1 MNTSP
6 VPAGS
11 FAVWLTQIQQ
21 ALRGQGGTDVP
32 CGECVGCCVSSYY
45 IPLRASDAPVAAQV
59 PPALLH
65 VTGPAEAPQQWMAY
79 GADGH
84 CPMLRNRQCTVYAQ
98 RPQTCRD
105 YDCRIFAAAGIAA
118 GDAVRHVINV
128 RVAAWQFNYDSPA
141 ERRTHEAVT
150 AAAAF
155 IAAHE
160 CDIAGIRFPAGPTG
174 IAVRALKVHGVF
186 LDDALNGADA
196 PTLAWAIIA
205 ASKAFEAGG

>member
-11 FAVWLTQIQQ
+11 FAEWLTQIQQ

-45 IPLRASDAPVAAQV
+45 IPLRAGDAQVAAQV
-59 PPALLH
+59 PRALLH
-65 VTGPAEAPQQWMAY
+65 VTGPADAPQQWMGY

-84 CPMLRNRQCTVYAQ
+84 CPMLRDRHCTVYAQ

-105 YDCRIFAAAGIAA
+105 YDCRIFAAAGLPA
-118 GDAVRHVINV
+118 GDETRRVINE
-128 RVAAWQFNYDSPA
+128 RVAAWQFSYDSPTA
-141 ERRTHEAVT
+141 QNAHQAVT

-155 IAAHE
+155 IAAHQH
-160 CDIAGIRFPAGPTG
+160 DIDGIRFPGGPTG
-174 IAVRALKVHGVF
+174 IAVLALKVYGVF
-186 LDDALNGADA
+186 LDEALRDADA
-196 PTLAWAIIA
+196 TTIAWAIIA

>member
-11 FAVWLTQIQQ
+11 FAVWLTHIQQ

-45 IPLRASDAPVAAQV
+45 IPLRAGDAQVAAQV

-65 VTGPAEAPQQWMAY
+65 VTGPADAPQQWMGY

-84 CPMLRNRQCTVYAQ
+84 CPMLRDRRCTVYAQ

-105 YDCRIFAAAGIAA
+105 YDCRIFAAAGLPA
-118 GDAVRHVINV
+118 GDATRRVINE
-128 RVAAWQFNYDSPA
+128 RVAAWQFSYDSPA
-141 ERRTHEAVT
+141 AQNAHQAVT

-155 IAAHE
+155 IAAHQH
-160 CDIAGIRFPAGPTG
+160 DIDGIRFPGGPTG
-174 IAVRALKVHGVF
+174 IAVLALKVYGVF
-186 LDDALNGADA
+186 LDEALRDADA
-196 PTLAWAIIA
+196 TTIAWAIIA

>member
-1 MNTSP
+1 MNTSA
-6 VPAGS
+6 VAAGS
-11 FAVWLTQIQQ
+11 FAIWLNQIQQ

-45 IPLRASDAPVAAQV
+45 IPLRAADEPVAAQV
-59 PPALLH
+59 PEAMLH

-118 GDAVRHVINV
+118 GDAVRHVINE
-128 RVAAWQFNYDSPA
+128 RVAAWQFSYDSPA
-141 ERRTHEAVT
+141 EQNAHQAVT

-155 IAAHE
+155 IAAHQH
-160 CDIAGIRFPAGPTG
+160 DIDGIRFPGGPTG
-174 IAVRALKVHGVF
+174 IAVLALKVYGVF
-186 LDDALNGADA
+186 LDEALRDADA
-196 PTLAWAIIA
+196 TTIAWAIIA

>member
-11 FAVWLTQIQQ
+11 FGVWLSQMQQ

-32 CGECVGCCVSSYY
+32 CGDCVGCCVSSYH
-45 IPLRASDAPVAAQV
+45 IPLRANDAQVAAQV
-59 PPALLH
+59 PPALLQ

-105 YDCRIFAAAGIAA
+105 YDCRIFAAAGLPA
-118 GDAVRHVINV
+118 GDATRSVINE
-128 RVAAWQFNYDSPA
+128 RVAAWQFSYDSA
-141 ERRTHEAVT
+141 VEQDAHRAVT

-155 IAAHE
+155 IAAHQR
-160 CDIAGIRFPAGPTG
+160 DIDGIRFPGGPTG
-174 IAVRALKVHGVF
+174 IAVLALKVYGVF
-186 LDDALNGADA
+186 LDTALRGADA
-196 PTLAWAIIA
+196 RTIAWAIIA
-205 ASKAFEAGG
+205 AGKAFEAGG